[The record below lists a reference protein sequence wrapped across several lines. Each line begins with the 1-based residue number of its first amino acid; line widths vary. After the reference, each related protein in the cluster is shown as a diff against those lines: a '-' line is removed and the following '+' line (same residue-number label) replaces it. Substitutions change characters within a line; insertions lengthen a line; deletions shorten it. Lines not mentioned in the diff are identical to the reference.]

1 MGYQNV
7 LLHTMLYSVFLYF
20 HLNIGHIIR
29 FLMCFVNT
37 WDHSSTSIKW
47 GCVIWILL
55 YCFVNCFFFSIQWIQ
70 LQWSFIM
77 CVELSVH
84 HKTFLKRQNKEWV
97 CGDVKKTGYPL
108 LLVYV
113 SLLWLVFAQ
122 EIQQWKG
129 LQFSSGHL
137 GFIYFTAFL

>member
-1 MGYQNV
+1 
-7 LLHTMLYSVFLYF
+7 
-20 HLNIGHIIR
+20 
-29 FLMCFVNT
+29 
-37 WDHSSTSIKW
+37 
-47 GCVIWILL
+47 
-55 YCFVNCFFFSIQWIQ
+55 
-70 LQWSFIM
+70 M

-122 EIQQWKG
+122 EIQQ
-129 LQFSSGHL
+129 
-137 GFIYFTAFL
+137 